1 MRRFRYSL
9 ITLFVVTLVAAL
21 FALAARNWQSL
32 VGKAL
37 FVVVGAA
44 IVAILPATWA
54 AKKQYPGISQILVA
68 GFIAGGSF
76 GLVVALSLSWL
87 KSEDTLQLFAFAVLA
102 AGSSWILG
110 GFAGMIVA
118 LIVAFLALQGNM
130 PRSKNDDVQSESNCE
145 SHRPDSSELNL
156 KDCHKWN
163 PNAA

>member
-21 FALAARNWQSL
+21 FSLAVRHWESL
-32 VGKAL
+32 IGKAL

-44 IVAILPATWA
+44 VVAILPATWA
-54 AKKQYPGISQILVA
+54 SKKRFPGISQILVA

-76 GLVVALSLSWL
+76 GLVVAISLSWIN
-87 KSEDTLQLFAFAVLA
+87 SEDTLQLFAFAVLA
-102 AGSSWILG
+102 GGSSGILG
-110 GFAGMIVA
+110 GFAGIAVA
-118 LIVAFLALQGNM
+118 LFVAFLALQGNL

-145 SHRPDSSELNL
+145 SHRLDYSELNL